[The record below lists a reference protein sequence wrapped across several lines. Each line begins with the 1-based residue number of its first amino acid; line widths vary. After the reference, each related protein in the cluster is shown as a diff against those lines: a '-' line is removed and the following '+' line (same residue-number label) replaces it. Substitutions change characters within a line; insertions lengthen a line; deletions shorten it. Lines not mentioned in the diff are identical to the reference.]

1 MTENNKFDHPEYQ
14 YLNTLKEVV
23 DSGTVCENRTGVNTR
38 RILGVMHKYDF
49 KHGFP
54 LFTTK
59 KTWFKGIA
67 HELLWF
73 LSGSSNI
80 KYLVDNDV
88 HIWDDDAYRYF
99 IENTKDHFS
108 YLKKQPP
115 TKEQFLKQVGESF
128 PWAYGYR
135 NFNQYGDL
143 GPVYGKQ
150 WRSWQSPG
158 DNDIDQIANLVDGL
172 RDNPSS
178 RRHIVSA
185 WNVGEVEDMGLP
197 PCFPAGHRVRIE
209 RGYVPIEEVKQGDN
223 VFTSEGNWLYAYDI
237 RKTPYRGQL
246 IEIKSWYNNETITST
261 PNHPFLIKDK
271 GYIESKDVKVGDY
284 LAIRRQDFKNII
296 PTFHYDV
303 GVNQYQK
310 SKIISFQPTLDDAY
324 MMGYFLGDGWT
335 MPYGNHCCFAI
346 SNKDKD
352 RVLPKIRK
360 SIKVSEKP
368 NSGTN
373 VSTYQTKSK
382 KWYGVLSS
390 FGHKAHNKCIPFWV
404 FNMPKEHIEEF
415 LQGYKDADGCKKE
428 KDRWDFTT
436 TSEQLAYGLQSL
448 FAMFGQVT
456 SLYYQK
462 RPETT
467 IIEGRLVNQRNTF
480 SLKTVDG
487 KFAIVDDDFIWV
499 KVRDVLLSKDDAD
512 FVYNFS
518 VDEDHTFTVN
528 NIVTHNCHV
537 ISQYTVENGKLWCHM
552 YQRSCDMFLGVP
564 FNVAS
569 YSLLTYM
576 LAQVCNLEPGGFIH
590 TMHDCHI
597 YENHLEAVEEQLTR
611 TPNEFPQLE
620 LNPDMSTIDDFK
632 YKDLK
637 IVNYNPHSTIKAEL
651 NVG

>member
-1 MTENNKFDHPEYQ
+1 MSDIIESHPEYQ
-14 YLNTLKEVV
+14 YLNTLREVV

-80 KYLVDNDV
+80 KYLIDNDV
-88 HIWDDDAYRYF
+88 HIWDDDAYRVYKDSGGDLSKDEFVSF
-99 IENTKDHFS
+99 IKDG
-108 YLKKQPP
+108 KKDPHNA
-115 TKEQFLKQVGESF
+115 TH
-128 PWAYGYR
+128 YGY
-135 NFNQYGDL
+135 QLGDL
-143 GPVYGKQ
+143 GPVYGVQ
-150 WRSWQSPG
+150 WRNWWQYRNRNYSLR
-158 DNDIDQIANLVDGL
+158 DSIDQLADLIDNLKN
-172 RDNPSS
+172 NPTS
-178 RRHIVSA
+178 RRHILSA
-185 WNVGEVEDMGLP
+185 WNVADLDSMGLP
-197 PCFPAGHRVRIE
+197 PCFPAGHLVHTE
-209 RGYVPIEEVKQGDN
+209 RGFIPIEEVKRGDQ
-223 VFTSEGNWLYAYDI
+223 VFTSEGNWLTAYDI
-237 RKTPYRGQL
+237 QETPYNNKPLLKIQY
-246 IEIKSWYNNETITST
+246 WYNNQDIVCT

-271 GYIESKDVKVGDY
+271 GYIEAKDVQLGDY
-284 LAIRRQDFKNII
+284 VAIRRQKVKDII

-303 GVNQYQK
+303 GVNQYQDK
-310 SKIISFQPTLDDAY
+310 KAVKFQPTLDDAY

-335 MPYGNHCCFAI
+335 MPYGNRCCFAI
-346 SNKDKD
+346 SHKDKD
-352 RVLPKIRK
+352 KILPKIRK

-368 NSGTN
+368 SCGVN

-382 KWYGVLSS
+382 KWYGVLSN
-390 FGHKAHNKCIPFWV
+390 FGHKAHNKHIPYWV
-404 FNMPKEHIEEF
+404 YDMPLEYIKQF
-415 LQGYKDADGCKKE
+415 LEGYKDADGHRR
-428 KDRWDFTT
+428 KDGEWDFTT
-436 TSEQLAYGLQSL
+436 TSEQIAYGLQFL
-448 FAMFGQVT
+448 FSIVGKVT
-456 SLYYQK
+456 SISFQK
-462 RPETT
+462 RPSTT
-467 IIEGRLVNQRNTF
+467 IIEGRLVNQRDTF
-480 SLKTVDG
+480 SIKTVQG
-487 KFAIVDDDFIWV
+487 KFAIVNDDFIWL
-499 KVRDVLLSKDDAD
+499 KVRKVSSLEDSVDY
-512 FVYNFS
+512 VYNFS
-518 VDEDHTFTVN
+518 VDRDHTYTVN

-537 ISQYTVENGKLWCHM
+537 MSQYTVENGKLWCHM

-620 LNPDMSTIDDFK
+620 LNPDVSTIDDFT
-632 YKDLK
+632 YQDLK